1 MKIRRKEGDMSTKKI
16 VQRFTTVIAAL
27 ACSAISQVACRA
39 TVLTTSPA
47 MIDGWTISWP
57 STLQVSVDQDPNSQ
71 IQVDL
76 TKSATFV
83 APNQGFQITF
93 APTPGATETA
103 DEFVFDSESIT
114 NDTGEPFSEFSF
126 ILLNSGTADAA
137 FSKVFTPPSGTGYS
151 YSTPS
156 IINNDDEADYLGTQN
171 NGVTAIWGDGNAT
184 SSGNNLT
191 ISAPKGSIFSFK
203 ELSTP
208 GAPTRVPEPA
218 IPGLLLLVAA
228 AMLWRRPSVD
238 PVRCTR

>member
-137 FSKVFTPPSGTGYS
+137 FSKV
-151 YSTPS
+151 
-156 IINNDDEADYLGTQN
+156 NNDDEADYLGTQN